1 MSSKEAI
8 LAKIRKGLSN
18 GAVPMPFPEVEE
30 NLAYPFVKKE
40 AASDLP
46 VLFAQEFT
54 ALGGIFTYCENKEA
68 LINNLKAL
76 AEQKKLAQV
85 FCQEE
90 KLLTTFTAAQLPFI
104 KTGNYDTNLDAAIT
118 YCKFAVARTGS
129 LIITSDTASGRALPV
144 YCPIHIC
151 VVYTK
156 QVVFDI
162 ADALLAAEQEYGTN
176 LPSMINIATGPSRTA
191 DIEKTLVVGVHGPKE
206 VYVMLL
212 DGE

>member
-18 GAVPMPFPEVEE
+18 GAVPMPFPEIEE

-212 DGE
+212 DEE